1 MAKKKNAI
9 TVDTNGLSNVLKRFF
24 ESDEFQNAH
33 ELTKVVLNDTL
44 KALDKQGFI
53 KDADFGNLFLLCSA
67 LTLSYSMRDEI
78 LERGFTYLNSKQN
91 IVTNPLVNSMS
102 SQMRLA
108 QGILEKL
115 GASTHARKIL
125 TNSTSAEEESP
136 LEQMFNG
143 KMDDDLVDF

>member
-1 MAKKKNAI
+1 MAKKKNLLTI
-9 TVDTNGLSNVLKRFF
+9 ETKGLSDVLKKFF
-24 ESDEFQNAH
+24 ETDEFQNAH
-33 ELTKVVLNDTL
+33 ELSQAVLYDTL
-44 KALDKQGFI
+44 IALDKQGFI
-53 KDADFGNLFLLCSA
+53 KSADFGNLMLLCSA

-78 LERGFTYLNSKQN
+78 LKMGFTYLNSKN
-91 IVTNPLVNSMS
+91 NLVTNPLINSMS
-102 SQMRLA
+102 ASMRLA

-125 TNSTSAEEESP
+125 TNSTDSQEESP